1 MQRQITYD
9 IRKIARQALLQMG
22 PMTLSELSKITG
34 VPKDKLRYAIE
45 STCPFD
51 ALFRKSCS
59 DGVCE
64 YEAIPTA
71 DVYGG
76 KSFY

>member
-9 IRKIARQALLQMG
+9 IRNIARQALLQMV

-71 DVYGG
+71 EVYGG
-76 KSFY
+76 KSCY